1 MTDKS
6 EMIEQTKLAFDFI
19 QKLFLEVSYM
29 IKEAEAIYSEEP
41 EEFVIGKPGGYA
53 ISIRNS
59 KGLDTVNVD
68 LWLYKKFS
76 VFFVPKENTE
86 VKGGQQSTKIT
97 DDLKVIYMRVVLQDR
112 SVTEPTVFSGVLYN
126 IKDKGKANWLTKF
139 EHCMG
144 HLEYYDEKLLKTP
157 ENIKYD
163 DAYVSFSG
171 KLLNISLFDINSSE
185 AIREK
190 IVLPTL
196 ELFRG

>member
-59 KGLDTVNVD
+59 KGLDTLNVD
-68 LWLYKKFS
+68 LWLYKKFA

-86 VKGGQQSTKIT
+86 IKGGQQSTKIT

>member
-1 MTDKS
+1 MANKS
-6 EMIEQTKLAFDFI
+6 ELIEQTKLAFDFI

-29 IKEAEAIYSEEP
+29 IKEAEAIYREEP

-68 LWLYKKFS
+68 LWLYKKFA

-112 SVTEPTVFSGVLYN
+112 SVTEPTVFSGILYN

-144 HLEYYDEKLLKTP
+144 HLEYYDEKLLQTP
-157 ENIKYD
+157 ENINYN

-171 KLLNISLFDINSSE
+171 KLLNIPLFDINSSE

>member
-1 MTDKS
+1 MAGKS
-6 EMIEQTKLAFDFI
+6 ELIEQTRLAFDFI

-29 IKEAEAIYSEEP
+29 IKEAEAIYREEP

-68 LWLYKKFS
+68 LWLYKKFA

-86 VKGGQQSTKIT
+86 VKGGQQSTKIIG
-97 DDLKVIYMRVVLQDR
+97 DLKVIYMRVVLQDR
-112 SVTEPTVFSGVLYN
+112 SVTEPTVFSGILYN
-126 IKDKGKANWLTKF
+126 IKRKRKVNWFTKF

-144 HLEYYDEKLLKTP
+144 HLEYCDEKLLQTP
-157 ENIKYD
+157 KNIKYD
-163 DAYVSFSG
+163 DAYVSFNG
-171 KLLNISLFDINSSE
+171 KLLNIPLFDINSSE

-196 ELFRG
+196 DLFRR